1 MYCPSCTDRIKDDME
16 YMDCA
21 CCEERFH
28 LWCVSEEGEDGPLCK
43 DCGITCDQC
52 DMIILRHDSAH
63 AHTEF
68 VTMRGTNNH
77 THTPRQPHDA
87 HTNSRPI
94 SKYPSRTIHRTKQ
107 FPETLQ
113 VSQTCD

>member
-1 MYCPSCTDRIKDDME
+1 MKDDME

-52 DMIILRHDSAH
+52 DMVILRHDSTH

-68 VTMRGTNNH
+68 VTMCGTKNH
-77 THTPRQPHDA
+77 THTQTATLRTHQFTPNLEIHV
-87 HTNSRPI
+87 TNHSSHKAVSRNSPGVAD
-94 SKYPSRTIHRTKQ
+94 
-107 FPETLQ
+107 E
-113 VSQTCD
+113 